1 MFVFMT
7 ALSFAQE
14 KYPYY
19 CKMNGYISLNLKTKA
34 ELEWGEQKRLVYL
47 YDENGKVIYFNNTT
61 DILNYMSA
69 RGWQLVT
76 TLFYDR
82 CTHYILKKDVS
93 SPEEAKQGLHFSKDE

>member
-14 KYPYY
+14 KHPYY
-19 CKMNGYISLNLKTKA
+19 CNMHGESLFLKVKA
-34 ELEWGEQKRLVYL
+34 VLEWGEQTKRVYL
-47 YDENGKVIYFNNTT
+47 YDENGKVINFNNIT

-76 TLFYDR
+76 TLYYYNYY
-82 CTHYILKKDVS
+82 HYILKKDVS